1 MLDMR
6 IRDNNFRK
14 KATARIERLRRRL
27 VETSSEVFAER
38 ALLLTDAYR
47 KNAKEPVVIQRA
59 LALDHVLRNV
69 EAVIREDEL
78 IVGCKVPMAKGS
90 PLYPEFNVRWL
101 EDELDSMAH
110 REETPFEVRED
121 TKRAV
126 REQVIPEWQGRTV
139 FDRIVATAPQEA
151 LTGAEEGLFF
161 HYYLDRSIGH
171 ITVNYEKVLKIG
183 LEGFKE
189 EITAC
194 QKRLKSSADDY
205 LQKKTF
211 YQALIIIANGI
222 IAFAARYAD
231 LAAEM
236 SIRCEDENRQK
247 ELKSI
252 SDICRRVPAQPAQGF
267 HEALQSFWFIH
278 LILNLESNSYA
289 ISPGRFFQYIH
300 PF

>member
-1 MLDMR
+1 MR
-6 IRDNNFRK
+6 IRDNNLRK
-14 KATARIERLRRRL
+14 KTTARIERLRRRL

-151 LTGAEEGLFF
+151 LTGAEGGLVF
-161 HYYLDRSIGH
+161 HYYLDRSSGQ
-171 ITVNYEKVLKIG
+171 ITVSYEKILCIG
-183 LEGFKE
+183 LEGFMV

-211 YQALIIIANGI
+211 YQALIIIANGV

-236 SIRCEDENRQK
+236 SIRCADENRQK

-252 SDICRRVPAQPAQGF
+252 SDICRRVPAQPAQSF
-267 HEALQSFWFIH
+267 HEALQSFLFIQ
-278 LILNLESNSYA
+278 LILNFESKYYA
-289 ISPGRFFQYIH
+289 IYPGRFFQ
-300 PF
+300 